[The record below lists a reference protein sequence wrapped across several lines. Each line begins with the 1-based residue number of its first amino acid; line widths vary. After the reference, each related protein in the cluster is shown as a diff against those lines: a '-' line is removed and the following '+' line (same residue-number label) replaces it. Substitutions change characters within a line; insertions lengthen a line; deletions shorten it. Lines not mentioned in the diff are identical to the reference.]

1 MQSYL
6 LTLLCPYRCAQKQD
20 LAAGATFAVLVLMK
34 HLFAYVAPLYF
45 VYLLRHY
52 CFVPSTAYVAA
63 VRLTLVWMSNMVSPN
78 THTYT
83 HV

>member
-1 MQSYL
+1 
-6 LTLLCPYRCAQKQD
+6 
-20 LAAGATFAVLVLMK
+20 MK

-63 VRLTLVWMSNMVSPN
+63 VRLTLVWISNMV
-78 THTYT
+78 
-83 HV
+83 